1 MHKYVIFD
9 AGGNYANLI
18 ICSDDD
24 SLPDG
29 YTKQKLLDNQ
39 YWDFETQKIKTM
51 ISPSTPVTIE
61 TV

>member
-1 MHKYVIFD
+1 MHKHVIFD
-9 AGGNYANLI
+9 AEGNYANLI

-29 YTKQKLLDNQ
+29 YTKQKLRDNQ
-39 YWDFETQKIKTM
+39 YWDFETQEIKT
-51 ISPSTPVTIE
+51 IQTPSGPITIE